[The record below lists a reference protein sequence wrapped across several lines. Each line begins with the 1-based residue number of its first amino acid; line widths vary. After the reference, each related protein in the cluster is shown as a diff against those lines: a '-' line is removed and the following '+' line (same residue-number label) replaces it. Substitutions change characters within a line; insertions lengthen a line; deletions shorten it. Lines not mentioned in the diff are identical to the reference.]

1 MSELKAKSFQTMFI
15 RLSVKW
21 LVDAALERKGLQ
33 CYEIRMTLLTCK
45 FYKKNL
51 IFTHFHLIAIS

>member
-33 CYEIRMTLLTCK
+33 CCK
-45 FYKKNL
+45 L
-51 IFTHFHLIAIS
+51 QHMGREDDS